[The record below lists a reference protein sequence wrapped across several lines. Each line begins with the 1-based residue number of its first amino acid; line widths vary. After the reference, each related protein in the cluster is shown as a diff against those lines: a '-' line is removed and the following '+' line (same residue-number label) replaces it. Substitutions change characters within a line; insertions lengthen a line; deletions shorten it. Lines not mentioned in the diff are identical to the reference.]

1 MTFNAADIE
10 KPPATVFSYLL
21 YHGGIEPRTRS
32 CRPDAL
38 SFDEREFISRSLV
51 LPDSRCTLPRTL
63 TGRHPWLRVRLSGP
77 ERLIGIR
84 PR

>member
-51 LPDSRCTLPRTL
+51 LPDSMMHIAKDFNWAPSLVAREIVGT
-63 TGRHPWLRVRLSGP
+63 
-77 ERLIGIR
+77 
-84 PR
+84 